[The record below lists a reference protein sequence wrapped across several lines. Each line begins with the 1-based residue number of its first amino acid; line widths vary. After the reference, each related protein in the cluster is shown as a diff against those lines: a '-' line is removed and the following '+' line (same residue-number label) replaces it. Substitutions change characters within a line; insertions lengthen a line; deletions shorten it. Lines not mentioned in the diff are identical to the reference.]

1 LAILQRVWD
10 DLKKL
15 CVEMATLK
23 LAYCFYLG
31 DIMFRNPDED
41 RLGGQSSLLTD
52 KGLYTSNAFPT
63 QTRPAE
69 FDEYQS
75 FSSKPPFQHFLE
87 NASRSS
93 ASELDITGWMSREPL
108 LTSVIIVSILIM
120 LYELVVIVTRPSW
133 AAMATDWVRASLSWL
148 EALPVLL
155 AGVILYRRRRPGAL
169 AWLMFAAAMLSYATA
184 QTTWAV
190 LDRIIEPN
198 NVPVPSQADLFY
210 LIQYPFFFLGL
221 ALLPGLLR
229 QGRPSIARAKVVL
242 DSLLLMAAGT
252 ALSWYFIL
260 APFYLQSGQS
270 ILGKATNMAYP
281 VGDLGLLFGLTVVV
295 ISQDRRQVGQTA
307 LRIFIA
313 AVIFLIAADSIFLNQ
328 ELYPNFNPGDIAN
341 GCWIAS
347 YLLFALAGLVRFRA
361 VQCEAK
367 RANTEESVVPLGSEA
382 AQETRD
388 ARGFQSLIPFL
399 AAVVA
404 SALIVFRAATAP
416 TAAIGNNNL
425 IIPFLVSLGLLVLI
439 GVRQGITV
447 LENERL
453 LRNEQRRTRELDQ
466 AKQMAEKQ
474 RLLLA
479 ERNQRLQVDIQVLKD
494 IHARVARGDYTAR
507 VPINGGELLPI
518 AGSLNIM
525 LDRLSKLIRA
535 SSEYA
540 RLEQAVQHMVVVAH
554 GIAEGNEQALSN
566 LAAPSNTVLDGVFI
580 ALRQIST
587 RINDM
592 ENSLQKLEYARKEA
606 YELSEFTTQQSHS
619 IADEGIAL
627 STFAATLNQLA
638 TELERIIRMLERTLK
653 GSPSNSP
660 MVQLVSYLRGLL
672 ETIRQQHSE
681 IGMQVMHFNQIET
694 RTNQASIGSRRLFNE
709 LDTATRKGRNQM
721 TTPNSSQRSE
731 SLLRTSASK

>member
-1 LAILQRVWD
+1 
-10 DLKKL
+10 
-15 CVEMATLK
+15 
-23 LAYCFYLG
+23 
-31 DIMFRNPDED
+31 MFRNPNED
-41 RLGGQSSLLTD
+41 RLGGQSSPLTN
-52 KGLYTSNAFPT
+52 KGLYTSTELPVQA
-63 QTRPAE
+63 RPNG
-69 FDEYQS
+69 FNEYQN
-75 FSSKPPFQHFLE
+75 FSSNLQFQENTSYSSTPQFQDFQE
-87 NASRSS
+87 NASYSS
-93 ASELDITGWMSREPL
+93 VPEIDITGWMSREPL

-184 QTTWAV
+184 QTTWAF

-229 QGRPSIARAKVVL
+229 QGRPSIARAKIVL

-307 LRIFIA
+307 LRVFIA
-313 AVIFLIAADSIFLNQ
+313 AVIFLIIADSIFLNQ

-341 GCWIAS
+341 GCWMAS

-361 VQCEAK
+361 VQREAK
-367 RANTEESVVPLGSEA
+367 GTNVAESVTRQNGEL

-388 ARGFQSLIPFL
+388 VRGFQSLIPFL

-416 TAAIGNNNL
+416 VAAIGNNNL

-453 LRNEQRRTRELDQ
+453 LRSEQRRTRELDS

-494 IHARVARGDYTAR
+494 IHARVARGDYAAR
-507 VPINGGELLPI
+507 VPITSGELLPI

-535 SSEYA
+535 SSEYS

-554 GIAEGNEQALSN
+554 GIAEGDGQVLSN

-580 ALRQIST
+580 ALRNIQV
-587 RINDM
+587 RIHVM
-592 ENSLQKLEYARKEA
+592 EKSLQNLEYARKEA

-619 IADEGIAL
+619 ISDEGIAL
-627 STFAATLNQLA
+627 SAFASTLSQLA

-660 MVQLVSYLRGLL
+660 MTQLVSYLQGLL

-681 IGMQVMHFNQIET
+681 ISTQVMRFNQIET
-694 RTNQASIGSRRLFNE
+694 RANQASIGSRRLFNE
-709 LDTATRKGRNQM
+709 LDSATRKGHNQT
-721 TTPNSSQRSE
+721 TTPNPSQRSE
-731 SLLRTSASK
+731 SLLRTSTSK